1 MRFTAQEEYGLRCM
15 VQLARREGRGPVTIP
30 EIAKVEKMSP
40 AYVGKLLRVL
50 RQGGLVDGI
59 QGSAGGYRLPRPAT
73 EISVGAVLEVLGG
86 RLFQPQY
93 CERFPGEQP
102 FCVHTSSCSVR
113 SLWAGLDLV
122 IGSILARTML
132 GDLVRAERSLASWIR
147 DQIPAALEAAALS
160 AAGSPPPPVARGAA
174 AVRIPVRMGAPR

>member
-1 MRFTAQEEYGLRCM
+1 MKFTAQEEYGLRCM

-50 RQGGLVDGI
+50 RQGKLVDGI

-73 EISVGAVLEVLGG
+73 EISVGSVLEILGG
-86 RLFQPQY
+86 RLFEPKY

-122 IGSILARTML
+122 IGAILSRTML
-132 GDLVRAERSLASWIR
+132 SDLVRAERSLASWIR
-147 DQIPAALEAAALS
+147 EQIPGALEVAAAA

-174 AVRIPVRMGAPR
+174 TVRVPARTGGAR